1 MSRCKEYIPLRIDS
15 KLLDGID
22 SYREKESIN
31 NRSEAIRR
39 LIEIGLSLPPQPL
52 HNGGSVSNEISEKNG
67 RRDFH
72 INEWGQKVYH

>member
-1 MSRCKEYIPLRIDS
+1 MKRE
-15 KLLDGID
+15 GI
-22 SYREKESIN
+22 E

-39 LIEIGLSLPPQPL
+39 LIEIGLFPPPQPL
-52 HNGGSVSNEISEKNG
+52 HNGGSVSKEISEKNG